1 MTQQP
6 TPYRIDLDYP
16 LHSEPRYGWGK
27 PVHPKLYELLNRN
40 RAVYENHLR
49 AFLSYQAN
57 YLRIPKTLSDEQTNQ
72 PAWINGSLPGLDAV
86 ALYGFMSR
94 YQPSRYFEIGVG
106 NSTKWAKQ
114 AINDHHLA
122 TSITAIDP
130 FPMPGVAAIC
140 DRLIQQPLEHLEL
153 ELFDE
158 LEAGDILF
166 VDNSHRVFMNSDAT
180 VVFLDIL
187 PRLKAGVLVEFHDI
201 ALPIDYPPQWID
213 KYYSEQYLLAAYLLA
228 EGQKFDVILPNA
240 FISMDSEL
248 SQLMNPLWQDSQM
261 NGDNHFDLQARVEDG
276 LSDNPAMAELVETH
290 GSSCWIEMK

>member
-1 MTQQP
+1 MIEQP
-6 TPYRIDLDYP
+6 IPYRIDLDYP
-16 LHSEPRYGWGK
+16 LHPEPRYGWGK
-27 PVHPKLYELLNRN
+27 PVHSTLYEILNRN

-49 AFLSYQAN
+49 WFLTEKAH
-57 YLRIPKTLSDEQTNQ
+57 YLQIAKHLSDDSINQ

-86 ALYGFMSR
+86 ALYGLISR
-94 YQPSRYFEIGVG
+94 YQPRQYFEIGVG

-130 FPMPGVAAIC
+130 FPMPGVTAIC
-140 DRLIQQPLEHLEL
+140 DKLIQQPLEQIEL
-153 ELFDE
+153 ELFDQ

-201 ALPIDYPPQWID
+201 ALPIDYPPQWSN
-213 KYYSEQYLLAAYLLA
+213 KYYSEQYILAAYLLA
-228 EGQKFDVILPNA
+228 DGQKFDVILPNA
-240 FISMDSEL
+240 FITMDSEL

-261 NGDNHFDLQARVEDG
+261 NGDKHFDLLATVKDG
-276 LSDNPAMAELVETH
+276 LSGNPIMTDLVETH
-290 GSSCWIEMK
+290 GSSFWITMK